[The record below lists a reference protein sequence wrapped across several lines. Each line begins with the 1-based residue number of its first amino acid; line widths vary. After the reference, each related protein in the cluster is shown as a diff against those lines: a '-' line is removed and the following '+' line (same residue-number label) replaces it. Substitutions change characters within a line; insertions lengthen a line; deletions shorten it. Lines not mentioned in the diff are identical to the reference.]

1 MIDKIQIFLKTF
13 WSLKADQK
21 TFIASL
27 VVFFVAIFYSYSL
40 LVNEPMPDHMPVFI
54 KIASK
59 AVFILAGG
67 LIPSLTFYAFI
78 SVTSNCFGEIIK
90 DYKRKN
96 IHIKEEHERKKAQ
109 KQCNLQKEIDMLR
122 EEIGRLK

>member
-21 TFIASL
+21 TFVASF
-27 VVFFVAIFYSYSL
+27 VVFFIGIFCSYSL

-54 KIASK
+54 KIVSK

-78 SVTSNCFGEIIK
+78 SVTSDCFGEIIK
-90 DYKRKN
+90 DYKYKS
-96 IHIKEEHERKKAQ
+96 IHIREEYERKKAQ
-109 KQCNLQKEIDMLR
+109 KQRNLQKEIDILR
-122 EEIGRLK
+122 EEIERLK